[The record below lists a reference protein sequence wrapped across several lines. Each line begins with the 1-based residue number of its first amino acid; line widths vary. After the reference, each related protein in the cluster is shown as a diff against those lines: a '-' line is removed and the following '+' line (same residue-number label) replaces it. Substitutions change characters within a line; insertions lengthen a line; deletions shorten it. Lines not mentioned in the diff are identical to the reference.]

1 MKRKFYLRTFAL
13 LIVLCVFVNLSLIAG
28 FNRLFVENVYADEGV
43 EFPVSSNKVYVTLK
57 NIKTGV
63 PSDTIALKIGIIN
76 LNKAIN
82 INLNDIK
89 LRYYFTNDGCS
100 PIQVNIKLFGT
111 ETESF
116 NPELVKTSVVTG
128 LSYPGADSYVEIG
141 FTGSVELNCDRKP
154 IYIELDIK
162 ENSPDRN
169 FDQSNDFSNN
179 NYYTPFLPEEF
190 FASGRVPVFMYDPKK
205 RDYVLLTG
213 VLPSET
219 SKIPNPTPTPVVSP
233 SPSPI
238 VPEGEKILATASGNI
253 IIPKTKSCPC
263 WII

>member
-1 MKRKFYLRTFAL
+1 MLGRYVYEKKVLSSNVCASDSSLR
-13 LIVLCVFVNLSLIAG
+13 FVNLSLIAG

-179 NYYTPFLPEEF
+179 NYYTPFCLKSFLHREECRF
-190 FASGRVPVFMYDPKK
+190 SCTIQK
-205 RDYVLLTG
+205 
-213 VLPSET
+213 
-219 SKIPNPTPTPVVSP
+219 N
-233 SPSPI
+233 
-238 VPEGEKILATASGNI
+238 ATM
-253 IIPKTKSCPC
+253 CF
-263 WII
+263 